1 MIHENK
7 VKTDDAAAAFILE
20 LKLLIAAAKIAA
32 INIPDTPLGSWL
44 TINHGKMA
52 SLVIKL
58 LFNSLGKFLKK
69 TNSAVPKKKKIK
81 VAGILI
87 SALIQTPFMACFF
100 DLVTK
105 YL

>member
-1 MIHENK
+1 MSA
-7 VKTDDAAAAFILE
+7 TYDAAAAFILE

-69 TNSAVPKKKKIK
+69 TNSAVPKKKKFK
-81 VAGILI
+81 VCLNRQI
-87 SALIQTPFMACFF
+87 SS
-100 DLVTK
+100 
-105 YL
+105 